1 MAAAILSSY
10 FCYQHISIS
19 WNETQVASSG
29 AVAPSD
35 TNPSTLFS
43 INKPGQGETWI
54 CPMHPEIMQNHPGT
68 CPICGMDLVEAKNH
82 TGHDHGIHVDSASMQ
97 KLGVRLA
104 SVKKSILSREFV
116 TYGNVTEDGSAA
128 YNIHSKF
135 DGLIKKTYIHSIGQK
150 IEKGQV
156 IYEIYAQ
163 ELIAQQKQ
171 FIRFLERRSQILQ
184 SIGDVRF
191 QEDEYAMNLLQ
202 DFSRERTRF
211 LHEDIGFDTVQKIED
226 SRTIFE
232 VVKIVAA
239 ESGVVTRI
247 NVREGSY
254 VMPSATLFTLADV
267 AKVWVDI
274 ALYPDQV
281 ARVQR
286 GDMVTIKTADGR
298 KIQANLDFLNPI
310 AENNKVSARVAI
322 DNKNLHLRPGSF
334 VDAIIHT
341 QPHEALVVPRS
352 SVMHNGDG
360 DRVMLSRGGGHFIPL
375 SVETGIESGDE
386 IEIIDGLLEGAEV
399 AVNGQFLLDAAA
411 SLNDAAQRMQEHL
424 HQ

>member
-1 MAAAILSSY
+1 
-10 FCYQHISIS
+10 
-19 WNETQVASSG
+19 
-29 AVAPSD
+29 
-35 TNPSTLFS
+35 
-43 INKPGQGETWI
+43 
-54 CPMHPEIMQNHPGT
+54 MHPEIMQNHPGT